1 MTELI
6 FRLSLS
12 IPLTL
17 NTKKANLG
25 VPENR
30 CDIMAWAWFLVT
42 KQTAIINN
50 ILDLLFVFC
59 WEKRKEKM
67 ENIMDGEIQKG
78 E

>member
-59 WEKRKEKM
+59 WVRNKKM